1 MCGAHV
7 NPDTLGDMERAEL
20 QRVIGRNAQR
30 NCGAATRHCIGEQPV
45 QLDSR
50 DASDPLDLDI
60 DAFADSIQ
68 RLAASMGQMPV
79 VLAAA
84 GSRMMLGVHSRSGD
98 AELWVAEAL
107 GVDLMTVSVASAYLY
122 RLTASEE
129 LDRRA
134 GADSTPQMRERI
146 ARDIQ
151 AELRRI
157 LDGDD

>member
-1 MCGAHV
+1 
-7 NPDTLGDMERAEL
+7 
-20 QRVIGRNAQR
+20 
-30 NCGAATRHCIGEQPV
+30 
-45 QLDSR
+45 
-50 DASDPLDLDI
+50 
-60 DAFADSIQ
+60 
-68 RLAASMGQMPV
+68 MGQMPV

>member
-1 MCGAHV
+1 
-7 NPDTLGDMERAEL
+7 MERTEL
-20 QRVIGRNAQR
+20 PGVIGRDAQR
-30 NCGAATRHCIGEQPV
+30 TRGAVHRRCHGGQPV

-50 DASDPLDLDI
+50 DAPDPLDLDI

-68 RLAASMGQMPV
+68 KLAAAMGQMPV

-98 AELWVAEAL
+98 GEQRVAEAL

-134 GADSTPQMRERI
+134 GTDATPQMRDRI
-146 ARDIQ
+146 AREIRC
-151 AELRRI
+151 ELRRT

>member
-1 MCGAHV
+1 MYGSYE
-7 NPDTLGDMERAEL
+7 PDTLGDVERTEL
-20 QRVIGRNAQR
+20 PGFIGRDAKR
-30 NCGAATRHCIGEQPV
+30 TSGAVNRRGPGGQPV
-45 QLDSR
+45 QLESR
-50 DASDPLDLDI
+50 NAPDPLDLDI

-68 RLAASMGQMPV
+68 KLAASMGQMPV

-98 AELWVAEAL
+98 AEQRVAEAL
-107 GVDLMTVSVASAYLY
+107 GVDLMTVSVASSYLY

-134 GADSTPQMRERI
+134 GTDATPQMRDRI
-146 ARDIQ
+146 ALEIRC
-151 AELRRI
+151 ELRRI